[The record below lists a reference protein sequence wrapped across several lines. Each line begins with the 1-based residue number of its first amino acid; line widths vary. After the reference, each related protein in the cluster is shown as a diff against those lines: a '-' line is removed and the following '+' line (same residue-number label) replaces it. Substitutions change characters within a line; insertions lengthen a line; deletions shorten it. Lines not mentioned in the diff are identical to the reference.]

1 MDSPS
6 VKQTIE
12 DRIELALEESNAAL
26 DNSGITSAELRFRIV
41 HVYYEPSYVETNF
54 SSTLSHLR
62 NDGDGFMDDVHTRR
76 DAHGADLVAAIITD
90 DAYCGMS
97 NQFTGSESRGFSISD
112 YNCAT

>member
-41 HVYYEPSYVETNF
+41 HVYYEPSYVETSF

-62 NDGDGFMDDVHTRR
+62 NDGDGFME
-76 DAHGADLVAAIITD
+76 IILSGN
-90 DAYCGMS
+90 YVYGGGWEVIRFNQGSFEHVLFCGCD
-97 NQFTGSESRGFSISD
+97 G
-112 YNCAT
+112 

>member
-54 SSTLSHLR
+54 SSTLSQTTSRLLAS
-62 NDGDGFMDDVHTRR
+62 TS
-76 DAHGADLVAAIITD
+76 AA
-90 DAYCGMS
+90 S
-97 NQFTGSESRGFSISD
+97 VP
-112 YNCAT
+112 